1 MTTLDQ
7 YLSLVSHLHTDKN
20 HTSWTAVT
28 TFRAPHK
35 PLLLLAV
42 LDLFAQGSITTNL
55 IPLTPELSELF
66 TLYWHKVRPP
76 SQRKQRPCLF
86 PRSNYHAVVES
97 KDLTGLRKPVRSG
110 LPGNHS

>member
-1 MTTLDQ
+1 MTNLGA
-7 YLSLVSHLHTDKN
+7 YLHQFSHLHTNKN
-20 HTSWTAVT
+20 RTSWTAVT
-28 TFRAPHK
+28 THRAPHK

-55 IPLTPELSELF
+55 IALTPELSELF

-76 SQRKQRPCLF
+76 NQRKQRPCPCQL
-86 PRSNYHAVVES
+86 NNCHAVVES

-110 LPGNHS
+110 PPGNHP